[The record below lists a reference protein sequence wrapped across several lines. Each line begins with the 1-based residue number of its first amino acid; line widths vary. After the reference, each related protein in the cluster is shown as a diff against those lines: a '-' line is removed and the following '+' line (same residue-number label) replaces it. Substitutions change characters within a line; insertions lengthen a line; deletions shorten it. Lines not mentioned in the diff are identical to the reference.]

1 MSKNF
6 TIYLNDI
13 REAIN
18 SIEIFVEGMTFEE
31 FKNDDKTSSAV
42 IRKFRKNLHKL
53 IEEINNYNQ
62 IFIEKRL
69 KNYSSF
75 LDGKDDGLKYPLD
88 EEQRLAVIKD
98 DKHNLV
104 IAGADFFNILFNFLF
119 LLL

>member
-42 IRKFRKNLHKL
+42 IRKFEIIGEATKILPEDMKNQHS
-53 IEEINNYNQ
+53 Q
-62 IFIEKRL
+62 IKPNITISRL
-69 KNYSSF
+69 
-75 LDGKDDGLKYPLD
+75 G
-88 EEQRLAVIKD
+88 
-98 DKHNLV
+98 
-104 IAGADFFNILFNFLF
+104 LFNKKKWFLI
-119 LLL
+119 

>member
-42 IRKFRKNLHKL
+42 IRKFEIIGEATKNLPEDMKNQHSQIPWKEIAGMRDKL
-53 IEEINNYNQ
+53 IHAYSEVDLKLVWMTIKQRLPELKSV
-62 IFIEKRL
+62 IEKISE
-69 KNYSSF
+69 N
-75 LDGKDDGLKYPLD
+75 
-88 EEQRLAVIKD
+88 
-98 DKHNLV
+98 N
-104 IAGADFFNILFNFLF
+104 
-119 LLL
+119 

>member
-42 IRKFRKNLHKL
+42 IRKFEIIGEATKNLPEDMRNQHSQIPWKEIAGMRNKL
-53 IEEINNYNQ
+53 IHAYSEVDLKLVWMTIQQRLPELKSV
-62 IFIEKRL
+62 IEKISE
-69 KNYSSF
+69 N
-75 LDGKDDGLKYPLD
+75 
-88 EEQRLAVIKD
+88 
-98 DKHNLV
+98 N
-104 IAGADFFNILFNFLF
+104 
-119 LLL
+119 

>member
-42 IRKFRKNLHKL
+42 IRKFEIIGEATKNLPEDMKNQHSQIPWKEIAGMRNKL
-53 IEEINNYNQ
+53 IHAYSEVDLKLVWMTIQQRLPELKSV
-62 IFIEKRL
+62 IEKISE
-69 KNYSSF
+69 N
-75 LDGKDDGLKYPLD
+75 
-88 EEQRLAVIKD
+88 
-98 DKHNLV
+98 N
-104 IAGADFFNILFNFLF
+104 
-119 LLL
+119 

>member
-42 IRKFRKNLHKL
+42 IRKFEIIGEATKNIPEDIRNQHSQIPWKEIAGMRDKL
-53 IEEINNYNQ
+53 IHAYSEVDLKLVWMTIKQRLPELKSV
-62 IFIEKRL
+62 IEKISE
-69 KNYSSF
+69 N
-75 LDGKDDGLKYPLD
+75 
-88 EEQRLAVIKD
+88 
-98 DKHNLV
+98 N
-104 IAGADFFNILFNFLF
+104 
-119 LLL
+119 

>member
-42 IRKFRKNLHKL
+42 IRKFEIIGEATKNLPEDMKNQHSQIPWKEIAGMRDKL
-53 IEEINNYNQ
+53 IQAYSEVD
-62 IFIEKRL
+62 L
-69 KNYSSF
+69 K
-75 LDGKDDGLKYPLD
+75 LVWMTIK
-88 EEQRLAVIKD
+88 QRLPELKSVIK
-98 DKHNLV
+98 KISEN
-104 IAGADFFNILFNFLF
+104 N
-119 LLL
+119 

>member
-42 IRKFRKNLHKL
+42 IRKFEIIGEATKNLPEDMK
-53 IEEINNYNQ
+53 NQ
-62 IFIEKRL
+62 HPQIKPNITISRL
-69 KNYSSF
+69 
-75 LDGKDDGLKYPLD
+75 G
-88 EEQRLAVIKD
+88 
-98 DKHNLV
+98 
-104 IAGADFFNILFNFLF
+104 LFNKKKWFLI
-119 LLL
+119 